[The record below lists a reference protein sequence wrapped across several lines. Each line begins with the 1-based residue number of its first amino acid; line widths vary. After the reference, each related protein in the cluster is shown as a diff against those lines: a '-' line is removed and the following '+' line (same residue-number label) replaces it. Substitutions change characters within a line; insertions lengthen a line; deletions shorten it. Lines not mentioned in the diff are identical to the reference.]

1 MIVLHTSLSADL
13 SLLILNPDQVGY
25 KGHRNIFQCYNLTFI
40 QPHIQTIGYKKHLH
54 FYAVYPW
61 DIWQEQAL
69 SIRYK
74 LTLII
79 CVVQHYGE
87 VFVCLFLSKQ
97 KFV

>member
-1 MIVLHTSLSADL
+1 MYLYIHYIFSPPRNLGTLCSSTKKILGSISMIVLHTSLSADL

-61 DIWQEQAL
+61 DI
-69 SIRYK
+69 
-74 LTLII
+74 
-79 CVVQHYGE
+79 
-87 VFVCLFLSKQ
+87 
-97 KFV
+97 